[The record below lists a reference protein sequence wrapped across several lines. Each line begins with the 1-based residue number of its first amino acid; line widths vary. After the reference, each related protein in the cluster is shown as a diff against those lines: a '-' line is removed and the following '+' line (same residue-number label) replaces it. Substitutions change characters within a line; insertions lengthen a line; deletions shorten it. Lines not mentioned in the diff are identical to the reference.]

1 MSRPV
6 TTAFISKENDTL
18 GQALALLEVLQSQ
31 ESEKIVRISSELS
44 EILADEKNYE
54 QIKNATNL
62 DDLLEFIE
70 QKQPYEKMLRV
81 PCTELLRESYP
92 ALAKNAFL

>member
-6 TTAFISKENDTL
+6 TSAFISKENDTL

-44 EILADEKNYE
+44 EILADERNFE
-54 QIKNATNL
+54 HIRQASSL
-62 DDLLEFIE
+62 DELLEFIE
-70 QKQPYEKMLRV
+70 QNRPSEKMLRV
-81 PCTELLRESYP
+81 PCTELLRESFP
-92 ALAKNAFL
+92 ALAKSAFL

>member
-81 PCTELLRESYP
+81 PCAELLRESYP

>member
-1 MSRPV
+1 MSRPI
-6 TTAFISKENDTL
+6 TPAFISKESDTL

-31 ESEKIVRISSELS
+31 ESERIVRISSELS
-44 EILADEKNYE
+44 EILADERNYE
-54 QIKNATNL
+54 QIKNAKNL

-70 QKQPYEKMLRV
+70 QKQDCDKMLRV
-81 PCTELLRESYP
+81 PCAELLRESYP